1 MAAGSPKSRK
11 PYEHVVVS
19 HSHRNSGSRQAHL
32 EKGIFFPEEF
42 VLVAVVAAVAAV
54 IVVVVVAVVVVVGVV
69 AAGVV
74 VVAAVVVVV
83 AAGSRRRSTVA
94 AVAVAGVVVVAVV
107 VVVVAAHSYSQQL
120 QHLCLVEG
128 SCFVELD
135 KHRRNIVD
143 IVNMWVVIKIMASF
157 WFPIILRHL
166 LFRVPKKG
174 P

>member
-1 MAAGSPKSRK
+1 MWLRAPRNPGNRATESAVAGKRIWK
-11 PYEHVVVS
+11 
-19 HSHRNSGSRQAHL
+19 
-32 EKGIFFPEEF
+32 KEF

-54 IVVVVVAVVVVVGVV
+54 IVVVVVVVAVVVVVV
-69 AAGVV
+69 VV
-74 VVAAVVVVV
+74 VVAVVVVVV

-94 AVAVAGVVVVAVV
+94 AVAVAVAGVVVVAVVVVVV

-135 KHRRNIVD
+135 KYRRNIVD
-143 IVNMWVVIKIMASF
+143 IVNIWVVIKIMAPF
-157 WFPIILRHL
+157 WFPIIIRHL